1 MMSMLLR
8 LFVAAIVLTRAEPFQ
23 FPSIKFS
30 FDNKTTE
37 TPKLILSKDGA
48 RELRDRTQAYCEGTD
63 SVFHWCPDAEEGYQ
77 VASEVFERILSHQPN
92 ERSLVVSFPS
102 ANQGHL
108 SKLADVI
115 SSDKCKELL
124 GLSEVHVDLYPRAPA
139 PLVRI
144 QLRAGPGG
152 GEMTRQQS
160 KSWSRDKAREATED
174 WVNNF
179 LGRQRIC
186 PYTSSVT
193 RAATGLS
200 SVNVPVGHVRVRVDG
215 EGLSSEVTR
224 NARKLV
230 STFWSEVT
238 FLLESPQEE
247 YATSLVV
254 FPGYDDD
261 FEKFVELCDD
271 VVEQTVAAT
280 DSTDFIGRAWF
291 HPRYETDVVG
301 HADVTAGHAIPHR
314 QVEQFM
320 SRLVESGDMVESPL
334 EYDVLARANDIV
346 RRTPHATINI
356 LRRVQLN
363 AAGEYEKGLG
373 DKRPKANS
381 IYVRNAV
388 RVAKH
393 FKSSEME

>member
-1 MMSMLLR
+1 
-8 LFVAAIVLTRAEPFQ
+8 
-23 FPSIKFS
+23 
-30 FDNKTTE
+30 
-37 TPKLILSKDGA
+37 
-48 RELRDRTQAYCEGTD
+48 
-63 SVFHWCPDAEEGYQ
+63 
-77 VASEVFERILSHQPN
+77 
-92 ERSLVVSFPS
+92 
-102 ANQGHL
+102 
-108 SKLADVI
+108 
-115 SSDKCKELL
+115 
-124 GLSEVHVDLYPRAPA
+124 
-139 PLVRI
+139 
-144 QLRAGPGG
+144 
-152 GEMTRQQS
+152 
-160 KSWSRDKAREATED
+160 
-174 WVNNF
+174 
-179 LGRQRIC
+179 
-186 PYTSSVT
+186 
-193 RAATGLS
+193 
-200 SVNVPVGHVRVRVDG
+200 
-215 EGLSSEVTR
+215 
-224 NARKLV
+224 
-230 STFWSEVT
+230 
-238 FLLESPQEE
+238 
-247 YATSLVV
+247 LVV